1 VVAIDSENHGIV
13 AERALPAAPQAL
25 ALDPLTR
32 RLYVGQMGTGMIL
45 ALDADTLA
53 LEGQVAL
60 EGLGYP
66 RDLALDVTTGRLYVA
81 HALSPK
87 YGAISAID
95 LADMSVVATVW
106 GDRERPLSGADAV
119 SVDGK
124 RGVALLGYA
133 DGLVALDATSLEVL
147 DTARVLR
154 GGWAGALA
162 IDRLEGTAY
171 LAEDRGPLWTW
182 RLVASEN
189 GVWP

>member
-1 VVAIDSENHGIV
+1 MWFV
-13 AERALPAAPQAL
+13 
-25 ALDPLTR
+25 
-32 RLYVGQMGTGMIL
+32 
-45 ALDADTLA
+45 DTLA

-66 RDLALDVTTGRLYVA
+66 RDLALDVATGRLYVA

-87 YGAISAID
+87 YGAISAIH

-106 GDRERPLSGADAV
+106 GDQERPLSEADAV

-147 DTARVLR
+147 DTTRVLR

-162 IDRLEGTAY
+162 IARLEGTAY
-171 LAEDRGPLWTW
+171 VAEDKGRVWSWQP
-182 RLVASEN
+182 VVSDD